1 MGCSFYDDLAV
12 YQDYTGIIVT
22 PEQASGIVEALGDK
36 RADPRQPRS
45 AHRGADGRTGADRHA
60 RPGRSCAMALRAL
73 ATGQPLQQIGPDAAT
88 LSKAILT
95 QPDRYP
101 FQWDAMIRHLD
112 RAGVKYG
119 LAE

>member
-1 MGCSFYDDLAV
+1 MEG
-12 YQDYTGIIVT
+12 
-22 PEQASGIVEALGDK
+22 K
-36 RADPRQPRS
+36 RALIDML
-45 AHRGADGRTGADRHA
+45 DLE
-60 RPGRSCAMALRAL
+60 RSCAMALRAL
-73 ATGQPLQQIGPDAAT
+73 ATGQPLQQIGADATT